1 LIRQRFRILLYIII
15 LVCIINLAGVTFGP
29 DSPQGA
35 CDGFLFSLCK
45 TSRTVLYFVENEARK
60 SIRDFFACIVIITVF
75 AAFAKAFRESRT
87 DFGRLFF
94 ADLRREI
101 REALTHH
108 YHGSKYKKD
117 LFI

>member
-1 LIRQRFRILLYIII
+1 MIRQRFRILLYIII

-45 TSRTVLYFVENEARK
+45 TSRTVLYFAENEARK
-60 SIRDFFACIVIITVF
+60 SIRDFYACVVIITVF
-75 AAFAKAFRESRT
+75 FAFAKAVREPGT
-87 DFGRLFF
+87 DSGRLFF

-101 REALTHH
+101 REVLTQH
-108 YHGSKYKKD
+108 YHGSKYKED